1 MNGYLL
7 RKGKLW
13 RFNDMQVKEISGMFM
28 DPKKKDLTIEDI
40 NREYNYWR
48 SVKILTEMLQKGII
62 TQEEF
67 LKIDLLNR
75 KSFSPSFASLMP

>member
-1 MNGYLL
+1 
-7 RKGKLW
+7 
-13 RFNDMQVKEISGMFM
+13 MQVKEISGMFM

-40 NREYNYWR
+40 KREYNYWH
-48 SVKILTEMLQKGII
+48 SVKILTDMLQKGII

-67 LKIDLLNR
+67 RKIDLLNR

>member
-40 NREYNYWR
+40 KREYNYWH
-48 SVKILTEMLQKGII
+48 SVKILTDMLQKGII

-67 LKIDLLNR
+67 RKIDLLNR